1 MSKKFDGVPV
11 EEDTRVLFRLE
22 ASLGKYDVLYEM
34 WSWEGIHAE
43 SLIFVNDDI
52 SGLSDEEI
60 EREVRLSPLVKKGSD
75 MTLKRLK
82 DFTFVNFNFEY

>member
-1 MSKKFDGVPV
+1 MTDKFKTVPV
-11 EEDTRVLFRLE
+11 EEDTRILFRNE
-22 ASLGKYDVLYEM
+22 AKLGDYDVLYEM

-82 DFTFVNFNFEY
+82 DFTFVNFNFED